1 MKAALLLALFAL
13 SAGVAQAQPMAP
25 SGLAPLPGSPSG
37 VAQGRQPDLAGVRV
51 LLAAPYA
58 EAYALRAAGIARTS
72 VDRRLGPSPVNGAL
86 GLLCGRQPDA
96 GMSGAAAAS
105 GYDPDGKF
113 VGAKLSL
120 AF

>member
-1 MKAALLLALFAL
+1 MRAALLSALFVL
-13 SAGVAQAQPMAP
+13 SAGAAQAQTAAP
-25 SGLAPLPGSPSG
+25 PAPAPLTGARTW
-37 VAQGRQPDLAGVRV
+37 VVQGRTGAIPARV
-51 LLAAPYA
+51 PLAAPYA
-58 EAYALRAAGIARTS
+58 KAYALRTAGIAQTS
-72 VDRRLGPSPVNGAL
+72 VDRRLGPGEVNGAL
-86 GLLCGRQPDA
+86 GLLCGRQPDV